1 MATQQ
6 HLFEIRPQD
15 CSRAAHERI
24 RECKE
29 TVRLQILAFARE
41 SGTFGI
47 TPDETAAKFQC
58 AHNHT
63 SPRVS
68 ELLGDGRLVRSS
80 RRRLTRSGCMAAVLI
95 LGPERHRDDG

>member
-29 TVRLQILAFARE
+29 TVRLQILEFARE
-41 SGTFGI
+41 SGPYEAADCGLLSADLAAGI
-47 TPDETAAKFQC
+47 R
-58 AHNHT
+58 
-63 SPRVS
+63 RVK
-68 ELLGDGRLVRSS
+68 E
-80 RRRLTRSGCMAAVLI
+80 
-95 LGPERHRDDG
+95 